1 MVKYILKRLV
11 YVVVVFVILSFLMF
25 MLYKLI
31 PGDVVRQMLE
41 PQRDKLTAEQY
52 ESEYNRL
59 TASLGLDKPLVVQ
72 YYNWFTNLLKGNL
85 GYSTTY
91 LKDVSKIIG
100 EPLLN
105 TLFLNVFSSILA
117 LGITIPLGIYC
128 AVKKKSFIDNA
139 MQVFTILGI
148 SIPIYITALVMIYL
162 FAVLIPIFPVS
173 GMKAPGSTLT
183 GFEGFIEKVYYFTLP
198 VLVATINS
206 MASTFRYIRAAM
218 INELS
223 QDYIRTARAK
233 GVREK
238 VVIYSHAW
246 RNALLPVITII
257 ISWFTSLL
265 GGWVMLETMFGLNG
279 IGKLMI
285 LGLTQQDY
293 QMVLA
298 MQMIYVI
305 IALLGRLL
313 TDLSYGLVDPRVR
326 VDK

>member
-1 MVKYILKRLV
+1 
-11 YVVVVFVILSFLMF
+11 
-25 MLYKLI
+25 
-31 PGDVVRQMLE
+31 
-41 PQRDKLTAEQY
+41 
-52 ESEYNRL
+52 
-59 TASLGLDKPLVVQ
+59 
-72 YYNWFTNLLKGNL
+72 
-85 GYSTTY
+85 
-91 LKDVSKIIG
+91 
-100 EPLLN
+100 
-105 TLFLNVFSSILA
+105 
-117 LGITIPLGIYC
+117 
-128 AVKKKSFIDNA
+128 
-139 MQVFTILGI
+139 
-148 SIPIYITALVMIYL
+148 
-162 FAVLIPIFPVS
+162 
-173 GMKAPGSTLT
+173 
-183 GFEGFIEKVYYFTLP
+183 
-198 VLVATINS
+198 
-206 MASTFRYIRAAM
+206 M